1 MIPLTAL
8 VLTKD
13 EQENIGRTLSAITWI
28 DKVLMIDS
36 FSSDETLEVARRV
49 HPNVVIVQ
57 RAFDTHAR
65 QWNFGLEQVET
76 DWVLSLDADY
86 EISPELANEIKQLMP
101 PEHIAGYEVDFEYRI
116 HGRALRAS
124 VYPARVVLFR
134 KQRCTY
140 YDDGH
145 TQKLRAN
152 GMVGKLRG
160 KIYHD
165 DRKPFNRWLEAQKKY
180 AKLEAAHLR
189 ARSFRELSG
198 PDKLRRMIFF
208 AAPAMFFYT
217 LFVQGLIL
225 DGLSGWVYVWQRT
238 IAEALLSKELILGQD
253 RQ

>member
-1 MIPLTAL
+1 MILLTAL

-13 EQENIGRTLSAITWI
+13 EQENIGRTLSAIAWI
-28 DKVLMIDS
+28 DKVVIIDS
-36 FSSDETLEVARRV
+36 FSSDETLEIARRA
-49 HPNVVIVQ
+49 HPNVMIVQ
-57 RAFDTHAR
+57 RAFDTHAN

-86 EISPELANEIKQLMP
+86 ELSAGLANEIRQLTW
-101 PEHIAGYEVDFEYRI
+101 PEEVAGYEVDFEYLI

-134 KQRCTY
+134 KQRCIY
-140 YDDGH
+140 FDDGH

-165 DRKPFNRWLEAQKKY
+165 DRKPFGRWLEAQKRY
-180 AKLEAAHLR
+180 AKLEAAHLH
-189 ARSFRELSG
+189 ARPFREISG
-198 PDKLRRMIFF
+198 ADKLRRMIFF

-225 DGLSGWVYVWQRT
+225 DGWPGWIYVFQRT
-238 IAEALLSKELILGQD
+238 IAEALLSKELLLGSD